1 MDIQTVSILVAA
13 ISVVIGVIFT
23 VFELRTASNQRRTE
37 LLMSVHS
44 RFASEEFANAWE
56 KIRTRETKNYSEY
69 ARKYGFSEVI
79 QVSSIFEAL
88 GYLIH
93 RGLIDKDFVCDVISE
108 STMMTWEKVKPMIDD
123 AREKLGER
131 GLGEYVPVFKW
142 WEYIY
147 NEVKKSCT
155 SYHTRTQ

>member
-13 ISVVIGVIFT
+13 TSVVIGVIFT
-23 VFELRTASNQRRTE
+23 VLELRNASKQRRTE
-37 LLMSVHS
+37 LLMSVHQ
-44 RFASEEFANAWE
+44 RFGSEEFAKAWE
-56 KIRTRETKNYSEY
+56 KIRTRESMSYSEY
-69 ARKYGFSEVI
+69 TKKYGFSEVI

-93 RGLIDKDFVCDVISE
+93 RGLIDKDFVCDVIGE
-108 STMMTWEKVKPMIDD
+108 STMMTWEKIKPMIDD
-123 AREKLGER
+123 AREQLDQR
-131 GLGEYVPVFKW
+131 GLGEYLPVFKW

-155 SYHTRTQ
+155 SYHSGIQ